1 MNIGFKGLD
10 NLINI
15 EQPQLILLT
24 GTPFVDML
32 SGDIANNVC
41 INQKCEVLEIVKH
54 KKEYLIKRLL
64 VNNAMVD
71 YKKWTEKDQYTK
83 EELQQIG
90 QSTVN
95 LIETTRRLPTIIEQ
109 DLNLYNL
116 KKVAK
121 LVSDFANEY
130 ADKEKVSTL
139 VVLDIFPLSAIIKSQ
154 DEKINTKKSIAFI
167 RRLKK
172 ISSKLRCTIILI
184 DNIDNINKINKYV
197 DTFIMINKDE
207 TKKLENTYIFDVN
220 VYNSKEKIG
229 TCKLKY
235 DFKSRKFLDYKE

>member
-116 KKVAK
+116 KK
-121 LVSDFANEY
+121 L
-130 ADKEKVSTL
+130 L
-139 VVLDIFPLSAIIKSQ
+139 G
-154 DEKINTKKSIAFI
+154 
-167 RRLKK
+167 
-172 ISSKLRCTIILI
+172 LRQ
-184 DNIDNINKINKYV
+184 
-197 DTFIMINKDE
+197 
-207 TKKLENTYIFDVN
+207 
-220 VYNSKEKIG
+220 
-229 TCKLKY
+229 
-235 DFKSRKFLDYKE
+235 